1 LIEAHPVPLMGVAWL
16 LLMSVLILL
25 LSFWWRCRTL
35 TSSTLR

>member
-25 LSFWWRCRTL
+25 LSFWWRCRML